1 MRFRFLFVFAFVA
14 AFLASCNNSPKV
26 MTYKDA
32 EREFIASLTRQ
43 DTLDVV
49 NLGTKFFTY
58 IEENN
63 TEAALDMLNVLDG
76 NVLFGIAD
84 ESKDFVRPR
93 FARMP
98 AEGWSFVRYS
108 FSTPGVND
116 LVYLY
121 GGLKLVFN
129 PVKVGDHWFLTLKDG
144 YQSSKDLSSSD
155 QINPNSPAPYPI
167 RLHSKN

>member
-1 MRFRFLFVFAFVA
+1 MRFRYLFVFAFVA

-63 TEAALDMLNVLDG
+63 TEAALDMLNVLEG
-76 NVLFGIAD
+76 NVLYGIAD

-108 FSTPGVND
+108 FSTPGVNE
-116 LVYLY
+116 
-121 GGLKLVFN
+121 
-129 PVKVGDHWFLTLKDG
+129 VGDHWFLTLKDG